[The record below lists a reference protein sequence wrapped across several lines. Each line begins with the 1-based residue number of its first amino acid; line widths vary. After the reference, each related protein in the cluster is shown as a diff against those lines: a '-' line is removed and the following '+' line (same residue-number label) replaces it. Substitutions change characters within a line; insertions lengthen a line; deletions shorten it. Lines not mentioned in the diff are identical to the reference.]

1 VIHDRRYKLVILVGV
16 AILISVAFLF
26 VSPIRQDPQYHN
38 FADQR
43 TVLGV
48 PNFWNVI
55 SNLPFAV
62 CGLLGLFFL
71 ASREATQSFEFGSER
86 WAYVLFF
93 AALVLTCVG
102 SSYYHLH
109 PDNDTLVWDRLPMS
123 IGFMAIL
130 AAVIA
135 ERVDISLGT
144 RSLGPLLVLG
154 ISSVLFWHWTEL
166 RGAGDLRFYAVV
178 QFFPM
183 LAIPAMVLFF
193 SSRYTGG
200 KYLLILAG
208 FYAAAK
214 VLEFFD
220 APIFSVGHLL
230 SGHTLKHLSSAA
242 GTFWVLVMLQKRKLT
257 QSMNLDSVG
266 IPHAKT
272 RGIGMTAPQKTP

>member
-1 VIHDRRYKLVILVGV
+1 MLLNLLLALEIIVSVMLVVVVL
-16 AILISVAFLF
+16 L
-26 VSPIRQDPQYHN
+26 
-38 FADQR
+38 QR
-43 TVLGV
+43 SEGGALGMGGG
-48 PNFWNVI
+48 P
-55 SNLPFAV
+55 
-62 CGLLGLFFL
+62 
-71 ASREATQSFEFGSER
+71 T
-86 WAYVLFF
+86 
-93 AALVLTCVG
+93 
-102 SSYYHLH
+102 
-109 PDNDTLVWDRLPMS
+109 
-123 IGFMAIL
+123 GFMTA
-130 AAVIA
+130 
-135 ERVDISLGT
+135 
-144 RSLGPLLVLG
+144 
-154 ISSVLFWHWTEL
+154 

-220 APIFSVGHLL
+220 APIFSVGRLL